1 MKYTTIAM
9 LTIISGIILGI
20 AISLLLLKAGFLNG
34 GFVLLGFGAFLMLIG
49 TIICFVERDNLAESK
64 VIFCGTCFVILGAII
79 VVIPALF

>member
-9 LTIISGIILGI
+9 VTIISGIILGI
-20 AISLLLLKAGFLNG
+20 TVSLLLLKTGFLYG
-34 GFVLLGFGAFLMLIG
+34 GFVLLGFGAFLALIG

-64 VIFCGTCFVILGAII
+64 VIFSGTCFVILGAII